1 MRRVIALAAP
11 VPHHLGVLAAE
22 LDARY
27 HELRPGDVVEPT
39 ATVEPGPFTSTRLP
53 PPPPRLPSA
62 RPPRLYCEV
71 VRRMTGSSTQPLLL
85 AVWREARGGGAPS
98 SPPSSPTVETSGEG
112 AAETAAEARA
122 RAWARA
128 MGRATDPGP
137 GPAEAIS
144 TPEMIFYKRGDN
156 LRQDFAALL
165 LLEQAD
171 APAPRPALRPAL
183 RPCLSLRP
191 TRFPPPLSSSTAPSA
206 PRGAG

>member
-62 RPPRLYCEV
+62 RPPRLCCEV

-85 AVWREARGGGAPS
+85 AITGAMIESRPDEAWTEWLVPS
-98 SPPSSPTVETSGEG
+98 L
-112 AAETAAEARA
+112 RA
-122 RAWARA
+122 GH
-128 MGRATDPGP
+128 GRA
-137 GPAEAIS
+137 
-144 TPEMIFYKRGDN
+144 
-156 LRQDFAALL
+156 LRQ
-165 LLEQAD
+165 QQV
-171 APAPRPALRPAL
+171 
-183 RPCLSLRP
+183 
-191 TRFPPPLSSSTAPSA
+191 
-206 PRGAG
+206 